1 MVPNI
6 VVGDSPLGRKLL
18 QGVKKVSLR
27 LCKWGSLLSVLIWF
41 LFFARRGAVI
51 ALSFGEPQ
59 SWATG
64 MPAPLHFLVNG
75 AARSMH

>member
-1 MVPNI
+1 MGQFVVRADLVP
-6 VVGDSPLGRKLL
+6 
-18 QGVKKVSLR
+18 
-27 LCKWGSLLSVLIWF
+27 
-41 LFFARRGAVI
+41 FFARRGAVI
-51 ALSFGEPQ
+51 ALSFVEPQ